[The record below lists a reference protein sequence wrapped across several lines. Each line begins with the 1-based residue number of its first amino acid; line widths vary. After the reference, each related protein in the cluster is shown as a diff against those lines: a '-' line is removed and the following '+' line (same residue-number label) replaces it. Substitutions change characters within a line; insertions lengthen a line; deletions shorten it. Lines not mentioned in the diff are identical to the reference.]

1 MLTADLVRV
10 RRKGQTLQ
18 VRPLDGRQRAR
29 ALGIAEGL
37 CAVLEGGVG
46 GSREDLED
54 GFGAVEVSAADRRVA
69 DGLRKLLIDRC
80 TFEVR
85 EGVDPPTARAA
96 VFAAAAAT
104 RRMLGPDDAFDRDAV
119 LAAVAPTLDLT
130 PEALEAGLYA
140 DLKSAH
146 RLVEHKPITPERLV
160 DAYDRGQAQAVLLRA
175 VQVTVEADFAD
186 AGAART
192 FFQKL
197 KFLRL
202 LFRIEATEGGTYR
215 IELEGPFALFQAS
228 TKYGLQL
235 AQVLPALEGSARY
248 ALRAEVRW
256 GKDRAPLVFEHE
268 GGGDAAEAL
277 EAAPLADDV
286 ALLVDRFKALD
297 TPWRVRR
304 STRVLTLPGVGV
316 CIPDLVFSHTEREER
331 AYLEVMG
338 FWSRDAVWRR
348 VELVQAG
355 LSERIIFAVSK
366 RLRVSEA
373 VLDDALPGELYV
385 YKGVI
390 NARAIAERLGT

>member
-18 VRPLDGRQRAR
+18 VRPLDARQRAR
-29 ALGIAEGL
+29 ALTIAEGL
-37 CAVLEGGVG
+37 CSVLEAGVG

-54 GFGAVEVSAADRRVA
+54 AFSAIEVGAADRRVA
-69 DGLRKLLIDRC
+69 DGLRKLLLDRC
-80 TFEVR
+80 TFEMR

-96 VFAAAAAT
+96 VFAAAAAA
-104 RRMLGPDDAFDRDAV
+104 RRALGPDDTFEREAV

-130 PEALEAGLYA
+130 PEALDDALYA

-146 RLVEHKPITPERLV
+146 RLVEVKPISPERLV
-160 DAYDRGQAQAVLLRA
+160 DAYDRAQAQAVLLRA
-175 VQVTVEADFAD
+175 VQVTIEADFAD

-215 IELEGPFALFQAS
+215 IELDGPFSLFQAS

-235 AQVLPALEGSARY
+235 ALMLPALEGAARF

-256 GKDRAPLVFEHE
+256 GKDRTPLIFEHA

-277 EAAPLADDV
+277 ESAPLADDV
-286 ALLVDRFKALD
+286 AQLVDRFKALD

-316 CIPDLVFSHTEREER
+316 CVPDLVFSHTEREER

-348 VELVQAG
+348 VELVEAG
-355 LSERIIFAVSK
+355 LSERIIFAVSS

-373 VLDDALPGELYV
+373 VLDDDLPGELYV
-385 YKGVI
+385 YKGVM
-390 NARAIAERLGT
+390 NARAIAERLGP

>member
-10 RRKGQTLQ
+10 KRKGQTLQ
-18 VRPLDGRQRAR
+18 VRPLDARQRAR
-29 ALGIAEGL
+29 ALAIAEGL
-37 CAVLEGGVG
+37 CSVLEAGVG

-54 GFGAVEVSAADRRVA
+54 AFSAVEVGAADRRVG
-69 DGLRKLLIDRC
+69 DGLRKLLLDRC
-80 TFEVR
+80 TFEMR

-96 VFAAAAAT
+96 VFAAAAAA
-104 RRMLGPDDAFDRDAV
+104 RRTLGPDDAFDREAV

-130 PEALEAGLYA
+130 PEALDDALYA

-146 RLVEHKPITPERLV
+146 RLVEVKPIGPARLV
-160 DAYDRGQAQAVLLRA
+160 DAYDRAQAQAVLLRA

-215 IELEGPFALFQAS
+215 IELDGPFSLFQAS

-235 AQVLPALEGSARY
+235 ALMLPALEGAARF

-256 GKDRAPLVFEHE
+256 GKDRTPLIFEHE

-286 ALLVDRFKALD
+286 AQLVERFKALD

-316 CIPDLVFSHTEREER
+316 CVPDLVFSHTEREER

-348 VELVQAG
+348 VELVEAG
-355 LSERIIFAVSK
+355 LSERIVFAVSS

-373 VLDDALPGELYV
+373 VLDDDLPGELYV
-385 YKGVI
+385 YKGVM
-390 NARAIAERLGT
+390 NARAIAERLGS